1 MYKLNI
7 KNHDYQMNLT
17 LNENLVSSTYIME
30 KWKNG
35 SSHMTSERAKSCHYF
50 GHLINEKVSSSAA
63 VSNCHGLNGF
73 FSAGRRYFFIEPLH
87 NLSTIN
93 SREGVEP
100 GVGQPHIVYETSSIT
115 FNRRKACGTPD
126 PGEKHDTLLSDMS
139 REDEEKSIY
148 PKSENKYRKHFGLG
162 KRRSKRSISEDYYVE
177 TLVVSDAKMTNYHGL
192 DNVESYILTL
202 MNIVSQLYKDE
213 SIGNSINIVVVRIIA
228 LVNDEPGLNTG
239 HNAKKTLSSFCRWQ
253 KIIRKAAN
261 SANSVKLGVPQH
273 DNAILLTR
281 YDICFNKD
289 QPCDTLGLAHV
300 SGMCVY
306 SRSCSIAQDIGLSSA
321 FTVAHEI
328 GHNQGT
334 CLTNKPTTKRQ
345 MKLRSVL
352 PGEKFTAN
360 DQCRLQYGRH
370 SRHCPQVGTACNAL
384 WCYNRLNTACV
395 TNNIPILDGTSC
407 GLSQDKKGWCY
418 NGQCIRHGI
427 RPKPVDG
434 GWGPWST
441 WSSCSRSCGGGIETS
456 SRKCVNPRPQNKGK
470 YCTGTRHRYRSCNI
484 HDCSSNST
492 DFRTVQCNDFG
503 RKRFRDKLYKWKPYA
518 NYDTKSCTLFCQ
530 AVGFDF
536 YVKRASRVIDGTPC
550 RDQSVCVRGRCR
562 RVGCDRLI
570 RSNATMDK
578 CGICGGNGTLCKPVS
593 GQVDDH
599 LLYNLNCRES
609 SGKYLING
617 DWIID
622 WPKKVFV
629 NGSIITY
636 SRHEEKPESISIN
649 GPTTVEFD
657 IFLLVQEENSGI
669 RYSYNNPLTLNH
681 SQDIFDNFFWNYSSI
696 RNCSSGCDKGKTQIL
711 IDQVKLYLSNNEKF
725 HSFFT
730 LKMGTKVSIFQQ
742 ILVPFCKDRRNGEVL
757 SNTVC
762 RSTSQP
768 PVIRRPCFDR
778 QCYRQSWSV
787 GNWSECSAECG
798 KNGFRRRNI
807 TCMTHRGTVSTP
819 IKCYGKKPFT
829 KRPCRGVVCPEP
841 STNRSCVGQ
850 DCQGVWATGPW
861 AKCNVTCGYGHISRI
876 VQCFTPS
883 KTHQLPEIRCLA
895 ASKPVTA
902 LNCRGKLC
910 RSSKWMTGKWGK
922 CDTKCEKGYQGNQVR
937 QVKCQSLKTGFR
949 AMCLPNER
957 PTSVRPCTNICNHN
971 TKESAL
977 KAENICSKPGLD
989 LDYGKP

>member
-407 GLSQDKKGWCY
+407 GLSQDKKG
-418 NGQCIRHGI
+418 
-427 RPKPVDG
+427 V
-434 GWGPWST
+434 
-441 WSSCSRSCGGGIETS
+441 
-456 SRKCVNPRPQNKGK
+456 RKITLNLKIKG
-470 YCTGTRHRYRSCNI
+470 N
-484 HDCSSNST
+484 
-492 DFRTVQCNDFG
+492 TVQEQGIDIARAIFTIVHQI
-503 RKRFRDKLYKWKPYA
+503 LQILEPYNA
-518 NYDTKSCTLFCQ
+518 MTSVGKGFETNFINGNRTL
-530 AVGFDF
+530 
-536 YVKRASRVIDGTPC
+536 I
-550 RDQSVCVRGRCR
+550 

-599 LLYNLNCRES
+599 LLYNLNSYKKLLKIPKGSTKVLIEQVES
-609 SGKYLING
+609 SKNFLGKYLING

-696 RNCSSGCDKGKTQIL
+696 RNCSSGCDK
-711 IDQVKLYLSNNEKF
+711 EF
-725 HSFFT
+725 
-730 LKMGTKVSIFQQ
+730 Q

>member
-126 PGEKHDTLLSDMS
+126 PD
-139 REDEEKSIY
+139 

-599 LLYNLNCRES
+599 LLYNLNSYKKLLKIPKGSTKVLIEQVESSKNFLALRES

-696 RNCSSGCDKGKTQIL
+696 RNCSSGCDK
-711 IDQVKLYLSNNEKF
+711 EF
-725 HSFFT
+725 
-730 LKMGTKVSIFQQ
+730 Q

>member
-1 MYKLNI
+1 
-7 KNHDYQMNLT
+7 
-17 LNENLVSSTYIME
+17 
-30 KWKNG
+30 
-35 SSHMTSERAKSCHYF
+35 
-50 GHLINEKVSSSAA
+50 
-63 VSNCHGLNGF
+63 
-73 FSAGRRYFFIEPLH
+73 
-87 NLSTIN
+87 
-93 SREGVEP
+93 
-100 GVGQPHIVYETSSIT
+100 
-115 FNRRKACGTPD
+115 
-126 PGEKHDTLLSDMS
+126 MS

-328 GHNQGT
+328 GHNFGMQHDGTGNKCKRRRHSNSFLMTTQISNLRHPIKWSKCSRRYITEFLDSSQGT

-370 SRHCPQVGTACNAL
+370 SRHCPQVGVTCNAL

-599 LLYNLNCRES
+599 LLYNLNSYKKLLKIPKGSTKVLIEQVESSKNFLALRES

-622 WPKKVFV
+622 WPKKVYV

-696 RNCSSGCDKGKTQIL
+696 RNCSSGCDK
-711 IDQVKLYLSNNEKF
+711 EF
-725 HSFFT
+725 
-730 LKMGTKVSIFQQ
+730 Q

-778 QCYRQSWSV
+778 QCYRQSWVV

>member
-126 PGEKHDTLLSDMS
+126 PD
-139 REDEEKSIY
+139 

-328 GHNQGT
+328 GHKLAEMYGSTYGLVYIKQN
-334 CLTNKPTTKRQ
+334 CLAFHT
-345 MKLRSVL
+345 
-352 PGEKFTAN
+352 
-360 DQCRLQYGRH
+360 
-370 SRHCPQVGTACNAL
+370 
-384 WCYNRLNTACV
+384 
-395 TNNIPILDGTSC
+395 
-407 GLSQDKKGWCY
+407 
-418 NGQCIRHGI
+418 IR
-427 RPKPVDG
+427 
-434 GWGPWST
+434 WE
-441 WSSCSRSCGGGIETS
+441 SSCSIDL
-456 SRKCVNPRPQNKGK
+456 KIKG
-470 YCTGTRHRYRSCNI
+470 N
-484 HDCSSNST
+484 
-492 DFRTVQCNDFG
+492 TVQEQGIDIARAIFTIVHQI
-503 RKRFRDKLYKWKPYA
+503 LQILEPYNA
-518 NYDTKSCTLFCQ
+518 MTSVGKGFETNFINGNRTL
-530 AVGFDF
+530 
-536 YVKRASRVIDGTPC
+536 I
-550 RDQSVCVRGRCR
+550 

-696 RNCSSGCDKGKTQIL
+696 RNCSSGCDK
-711 IDQVKLYLSNNEKF
+711 EF
-725 HSFFT
+725 
-730 LKMGTKVSIFQQ
+730 Q

>member
-328 GHNQGT
+328 GHKLAEMYGSTYGLVYIKQN
-334 CLTNKPTTKRQ
+334 CLAFHT
-345 MKLRSVL
+345 
-352 PGEKFTAN
+352 
-360 DQCRLQYGRH
+360 
-370 SRHCPQVGTACNAL
+370 
-384 WCYNRLNTACV
+384 
-395 TNNIPILDGTSC
+395 
-407 GLSQDKKGWCY
+407 
-418 NGQCIRHGI
+418 IR
-427 RPKPVDG
+427 
-434 GWGPWST
+434 WE
-441 WSSCSRSCGGGIETS
+441 SSCSIDL
-456 SRKCVNPRPQNKGK
+456 KIKG
-470 YCTGTRHRYRSCNI
+470 N
-484 HDCSSNST
+484 
-492 DFRTVQCNDFG
+492 TVQEQGIDIARAIFTIVHQI
-503 RKRFRDKLYKWKPYA
+503 LQILEPYNA
-518 NYDTKSCTLFCQ
+518 MTSVGKGFETNFINGNRTLIVNDTKSCTLFCQ

-599 LLYNLNCRES
+599 LLYNLNSYKKLLKIPKGSTKVLIEQVESSKNFLALRES

-696 RNCSSGCDKGKTQIL
+696 RNCSSGCDK
-711 IDQVKLYLSNNEKF
+711 EF
-725 HSFFT
+725 
-730 LKMGTKVSIFQQ
+730 Q

>member
-328 GHNQGT
+328 GHKLAEMYGSTYGLVYIKQN
-334 CLTNKPTTKRQ
+334 CLAFHT
-345 MKLRSVL
+345 
-352 PGEKFTAN
+352 
-360 DQCRLQYGRH
+360 
-370 SRHCPQVGTACNAL
+370 
-384 WCYNRLNTACV
+384 
-395 TNNIPILDGTSC
+395 
-407 GLSQDKKGWCY
+407 
-418 NGQCIRHGI
+418 IR
-427 RPKPVDG
+427 
-434 GWGPWST
+434 WE
-441 WSSCSRSCGGGIETS
+441 SSCSIDL
-456 SRKCVNPRPQNKGK
+456 KIKG
-470 YCTGTRHRYRSCNI
+470 N
-484 HDCSSNST
+484 
-492 DFRTVQCNDFG
+492 TVQEQGIDIARAIFTIVHQI
-503 RKRFRDKLYKWKPYA
+503 LQILEPYNA
-518 NYDTKSCTLFCQ
+518 MTSVGKGFETNFINGNRTLIVNDTKSCTLFCQ

-599 LLYNLNCRES
+599 LLYNLNSYKKLLKIPKGSTKVLIEQVESSKNFLALRES

-742 ILVPFCKDRRNGEVL
+742 LYCILC
-757 SNTVC
+757 
-762 RSTSQP
+762 
-768 PVIRRPCFDR
+768 
-778 QCYRQSWSV
+778 SWSV

>member
-328 GHNQGT
+328 GHKLAEMYGSTYGLVYIKQN
-334 CLTNKPTTKRQ
+334 CLAFHT
-345 MKLRSVL
+345 
-352 PGEKFTAN
+352 
-360 DQCRLQYGRH
+360 
-370 SRHCPQVGTACNAL
+370 
-384 WCYNRLNTACV
+384 
-395 TNNIPILDGTSC
+395 
-407 GLSQDKKGWCY
+407 
-418 NGQCIRHGI
+418 IR
-427 RPKPVDG
+427 
-434 GWGPWST
+434 WE
-441 WSSCSRSCGGGIETS
+441 SSCSIDL
-456 SRKCVNPRPQNKGK
+456 KIKG
-470 YCTGTRHRYRSCNI
+470 N
-484 HDCSSNST
+484 
-492 DFRTVQCNDFG
+492 TVQEQGIDIARAIFTIVHQI
-503 RKRFRDKLYKWKPYA
+503 LQILEPYNA
-518 NYDTKSCTLFCQ
+518 MTSVGKGFETNFINGNRTLIVNDTKSCTLFCQ

-599 LLYNLNCRES
+599 LLYNLNSYKKLLKIPKGSTKVLIEQVESSKNFLALRES

-696 RNCSSGCDKGKTQIL
+696 RNCSSGCDKVVTTDSQLYCIL
-711 IDQVKLYLSNNEKF
+711 
-725 HSFFT
+725 
-730 LKMGTKVSIFQQ
+730 
-742 ILVPFCKDRRNGEVL
+742 C
-757 SNTVC
+757 
-762 RSTSQP
+762 
-768 PVIRRPCFDR
+768 
-778 QCYRQSWSV
+778 SWSV